1 MPFPYDYDDTVNTIT
16 EQVVDDFTGELRKI
30 TNLGLG
36 KEELAKAKTYQPNY
50 THAADDDKADEGYE
64 KDGYFRSEN
73 FYSPQI
79 FGAPQPRFLV
89 PTGGVHFHQQP
100 YGWSNAACFQGD
112 LTGSG
117 DYQGVSHSCTRVKLR
132 HKAIVNIMT
141 SFYCFEFGGMNFA
154 SGGSE
159 DNNHGLESK
168 PAGKVALKVDDTVYS
183 GSAWRYIHV
192 ANVDTDATISGLSG
206 SVKGD
211 LNHCRIFFNM
221 IGRHQH
227 SISMQVNL
235 EPGIHDI
242 GLAVRSLPQDPKNE
256 MATMFT
262 PTDSVYG
269 HKQEETPCFNVRK
282 QIFFM
287 NRNFVVDINYTGN
300 SD

>member
-1 MPFPYDYDDTVNTIT
+1 MPFPYDYDDTSNTIT

-50 THAADDDKADEGYE
+50 THAPDDDKADEGYE

-89 PTGGVHFHQQP
+89 PTGSVYFHQQP

-112 LTGSG
+112 LTGAG
-117 DYQGVSHSCTRVKLR
+117 DYQGISHSCARIKLR

-141 SFYCFEFGGMNFA
+141 SFYCFELGGMDYAESIEF
-154 SGGSE
+154 G
-159 DNNHGLESK
+159 GLESRV
-168 PAGKVALKVDDTVYS
+168 AGKVALKVDDSVYS
-183 GSAWRYIHV
+183 MSAWRYIHV
-192 ANVDTDATISGLSG
+192 ANIDTFTNLGGFQPKSTH
-206 SVKGD
+206 
-211 LNHCRIFFNM
+211 LNRNKMFFNM

-235 EPGIHDI
+235 DPGIHDI
-242 GLAVRSLPQDPKNE
+242 GLAVKASKQGMKNSMGMHWE
-256 MATMFT
+256 
-262 PTDSVYG
+262 PTDAIYG
-269 HKQEETPCFNVRK
+269 FKKAETPCFNVRK
-282 QIFFM
+282 QMFFM
-287 NRNFVVDINYTGN
+287 NRNFVVDVNYTGN
-300 SD
+300 AD